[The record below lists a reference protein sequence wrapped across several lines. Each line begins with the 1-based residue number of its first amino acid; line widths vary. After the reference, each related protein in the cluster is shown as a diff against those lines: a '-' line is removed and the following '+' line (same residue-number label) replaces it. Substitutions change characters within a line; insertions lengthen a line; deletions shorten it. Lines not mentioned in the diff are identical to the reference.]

1 VTQKQTE
8 ELMDTIIT
16 RGVSIPRLGFG
27 TFRMPGGGCQ
37 PVVESALALGY
48 RHLDTAAMY
57 ENEDAV
63 GAAIA
68 ASNVARGELFVT
80 TKVWHDQLGTKD
92 SIRRAFDTSIGKLK
106 LDYVDLYMIHWP
118 SKAVVMETLTTLRDE
133 GRARAIG
140 VCNFNL
146 PMLRLAVDEICAPVA
161 SVQVEYHPFLD
172 QSAML
177 AYLRERKI
185 PLTAYAPLAQGRA
198 AEDETLKRIADKH
211 GLSAAQVAIAWLL
224 DQDGVIAIPKAQRP
238 ESQQSNLDALN
249 IRFDDEDRA
258 VIAALPRDQRYV
270 TPPFAPDW
278 NALTL

>member
-1 VTQKQTE
+1 
-8 ELMDTIIT
+8 MDTIIT
-16 RGVSIPRLGFG
+16 RDVSIPRLGFG

-68 ASNVARGELFVT
+68 ASNVARGKLFVT
-80 TKVWHDQLGTKD
+80 TNVSVMKV
-92 SIRRAFDTSIGKLK
+92 
-106 LDYVDLYMIHWP
+106 V
-118 SKAVVMETLTTLRDE
+118 
-133 GRARAIG
+133 RAIG

-146 PMLRLAVDEICAPVA
+146 PMLRLAVDEICVPVA
-161 SVQVEYHPFLD
+161 SGQVEYHPFLD
-172 QSAML
+172 QSVML

-185 PLTAYAPLAQGRA
+185 PLTAYSPLAEGRA
-198 AEDETLKRIADKH
+198 AEDETLKWIADKH

-249 IRFDDEDRA
+249 IRLDDEDRA
-258 VIAALPRDQRYV
+258 AIAALPRDQRYV